1 MKHLQTFES
10 FLNEAAGSKE
20 AFKYVASKYKDDRVN
35 SVTFDEV
42 LVPLANHLDDY
53 EDRQMG
59 DLEYTKETFTAFKK
73 LVDLMVAD
81 HIKSD
86 KYFNEN
92 LNEAKK
98 EKFLLYTN
106 PNNTTSR
113 AYVAIGSE
121 KVKDVVSGA
130 RQYAG
135 SYQILYGPVKGDN
148 ADLQKAISMFS
159 DYNFGDAVIR
169 EGKTVSEKSSGIMVD
184 GKPVNYD
191 SIELEDVKN
200 WDRPDFADAYAS
212 YAEFENG
219 KELTD
224 KQLEELTDEHP
235 DVINQIA
242 NEQ

>member
-10 FLNEAAGSKE
+10 F
-20 AFKYVASKYKDDRVN
+20 V
-35 SVTFDEV
+35 
-42 LVPLANHLDDY
+42 
-53 EDRQMG
+53 
-59 DLEYTKETFTAFKK
+59 
-73 LVDLMVAD
+73 
-81 HIKSD
+81 
-86 KYFNEN
+86 NEN